1 MCYWLII
8 YCLEKRLVAGSR
20 VEGDFVMQELG
31 RIHQLIIPFFGHN
44 LTFNLE
50 AIAMSWI
57 VMVILIVFG
66 FFAAKKKSRFPGP
79 LQAAGELFVDQL
91 FSLTE
96 DALDKKRGKTYGPL
110 ICALFMFLVISNWLG
125 IIPYLEE
132 PTKDLNT
139 PLALGLLGFVIAHY
153 AGIKA
158 RGIKEYTKAYFEPF
172 IIMMPLNLIGELAKV
187 VSISFRLFGNI
198 MGGSIIILVV
208 SYLTYS
214 VLLPPFLNAFF
225 GLFVGT
231 IQAFVFTMLT
241 VVYIS
246 VQVN

>member
-1 MCYWLII
+1 M
-8 YCLEKRLVAGSR
+8 G
-20 VEGDFVMQELG
+20 ELG
-31 RIHQLIIPFFGHN
+31 RIHQLIIPFYGHDI
-44 LTFNLE
+44 TINLE
-50 AIAMSWI
+50 VILMTWI
-57 VMVILIVFG
+57 VFFLLILGGFLSTRKRAICPRAMQVFG
-66 FFAAKKKSRFPGP
+66 EIFITQFY
-79 LQAAGELFVDQL
+79 QI
-91 FSLTE
+91 TE
-96 DALDKKRGKTYGPL
+96 DALDKKMAKTYGPL
-110 ICALFMFLVISNWLG
+110 ICALFMFLVLANWLG

-139 PLALGLLGFVIAHY
+139 PLSLGLMGFVIAHV
-153 AGIKA
+153 AGIKSK
-158 RGIKEYTKAYFEPF
+158 GFKAYAREYFQPMF
-172 IIMMPLNLIGELAKV
+172 FMMPLNVIGEVAKI

-214 VLLPPFLNAFF
+214 VLLPPLLNAFF

-246 VQVN
+246 VQVK